1 MKIYLLLVLFITNV
15 ISVCQTHTVQFKV
28 DMRVK
33 TCKMEFKPAIDN
45 IYIMGNF
52 NGWQAKSKM
61 NDDDRDTIYTYSLGN
76 LNTDSTI
83 VFKFFYPESNWEF
96 GDDRIL
102 KVKNQDQVFIDFF
115 DRDSSFKVVDFWN
128 D

>member
-1 MKIYLLLVLFITNV
+1 
-15 ISVCQTHTVQFKV
+15 
-28 DMRVK
+28 
-33 TCKMEFKPAIDN
+33 MEFKPAIDN